1 MPTKKELLSPP
12 SSTSTSPQHNVVPL
26 VDAMA
31 HMAYSARDTA
41 RAANIYDMMLRDTDC
56 GVILCL
62 AGSLISA
69 GLQKL
74 FVDLIRNNMVD
85 AIVSTGANIV
95 DQDFFEALGFKP
107 LHRRRRVQVRRRRR
121 RPPRAHDRPHLRH
134 LHRRGRAPHLRRH
147 HRRRSPT
154 PSSPAPTAP
163 ASSSARWAP
172 TSQRQRHAPR
182 STAAADSIVLAA
194 YEKNVPIFC
203 PAFSDCSAGF
213 GLVAHQHARQGK
225 PIVSIDS
232 AKDFY
237 ELTQLKIANPT
248 TGLLMIGG
256 GVPKNFAQDIVVAA
270 DILGVDAPMHKY
282 AIQITVADARDGAL
296 SGSTLKEASSWGK
309 VDLTYEQMVFSE
321 ATLALPL
328 IAGYAFHKTG
338 ATPPAPAST
347 WPKSSTRS
355 PSPPKLPAYSGR
367 HSHNFRCRRFSPD
380 ERRTCS
386 PASPPDFA
394 CPQFVFRDLRHRLLY
409 PLATYSSVQ
418 VDSPVNQ
425 LTLTLVAV
433 PTLALASRHY
443 PADVTDP

>member
-1 MPTKKELLSPP
+1 MPTKKELLARPI
-12 SSTSTSPQHNVVPL
+12 QHIDIANYNVVRL

-31 HMAYSARDTA
+31 SMAYSARDTA
-41 RAANIYDMMLRDTDC
+41 RAANIYDMMLHDTDC

-69 GLQKL
+69 GLQKI

-95 DQDFFEALGFKP
+95 DQDFFEALGFNHYIAGDEYKYGAGDAD
-107 LHRRRRVQVRRRRR
+107 LRELMIDRIYDTFIDEEELRICDETTHQITNSL
-121 RPPRAHDRPHLRH
+121 PPRPHSSREFIREMGAWLVKN
-134 LHRRGRAPHLRRH
+134 GK
-147 HRRRSPT
+147 T
-154 PSSPAPTAP
+154 PGPN
-163 ASSSARWAP
+163 
-172 TSQRQRHAPR
+172 
-182 STAAADSIVLAA
+182 STNGGKDSIILAA

-225 PIVSIDS
+225 PMVSIDS

-237 ELTQLKIANPT
+237 EITQLKIANPT

-270 DILGVDAPMHKY
+270 DILGVDASMHKY

-309 VDLTYEQMVFSE
+309 VDLTYEQMVYSE

-328 IAGYAFHKTG
+328 IAGFALQKQSAAARTG
-338 ATPPAPAST
+338 KNWSEILD
-347 WPKSSTRS
+347 K
-355 PSPPKLPAYSGR
+355 
-367 HSHNFRCRRFSPD
+367 
-380 ERRTCS
+380 
-386 PASPPDFA
+386 
-394 CPQFVFRDLRHRLLY
+394 
-409 PLATYSSVQ
+409 
-418 VDSPVNQ
+418 
-425 LTLTLVAV
+425 V
-433 PTLALASRHY
+433 PEVISA
-443 PADVTDP
+443 